1 MNMFIGPQGKRTG
14 SLQNDGVSSAH
25 NLWVLISCV
34 LLGMLFP
41 DPQCF
46 QGPSHSPL
54 LNLMLRTPMCKRGLF

>member
-1 MNMFIGPQGKRTG
+1 
-14 SLQNDGVSSAH
+14 
-25 NLWVLISCV
+25 
-34 LLGMLFP
+34 LGMLFP